1 MVRFCSK
8 LINLGFD
15 SYVSAYFS
23 VVLFLPLCV
32 CFCPHLGLVF
42 VSLTLALY
50 LGLILSD
57 WINAILL
64 DDTLPIRL
72 LFMDRCC
79 I

>member
-1 MVRFCSK
+1 MVRFGSK
-8 LINLGFD
+8 FINLGFD

-32 CFCPHLGLVF
+32 CFCPHFGLVF

-50 LGLILSD
+50 LGFILSD

-72 LFMDRCC
+72 LFMDGCC